1 MIERDG
7 RVIPETGS
15 AGESDL
21 AAILASLPVDG
32 ASEYVR
38 KVMEVHSMSMRV
50 YAPAQAA
57 YEASMQV
64 RDSINGFS
72 SSTNS

>member
-7 RVIPETGS
+7 QVTSRAGDTGET
-15 AGESDL
+15 DL

-38 KVMEVHSMSMRV
+38 EVMEVHTMSMHV